1 MALQSDMY
9 DRARGGMLFREAKF
23 IMAINFN
30 SVAVVHAPRSCHCV
44 AHELAR
50 LGRGREPD
58 HPAVWMHPLPDFVT
72 MVLVCGI
79 TDPEVN

>member
-1 MALQSDMY
+1 MY

-23 IMAINFN
+23 TMAINFN
-30 SVAVVHAPRSCHCV
+30 SVVVVHAPRSYNRV
-44 AHELAR
+44 AHEFAR
-50 LGRGREPD
+50 LGRGRDPD

-72 MVLVCGI
+72 MVLLRDI